1 MKKRKS
7 GYQKE
12 KMIMIVSSVL
22 VLAAMTVTGVYI
34 YRNNRVQEPGENV
47 VDFSALENHSEDGQV
62 AQAEN
67 STARNLTS
75 GRQTEGELDYDPY
88 YIEQERLLNEQAQE
102 ESAAASERNADAS
115 AAQGAAELSP
125 EAPTEVPSDPADALE
140 AGETAGGMSNNVGYA
155 MVKRSGTP
163 GLGMSDGQA
172 SEAADVD
179 GADTDG
185 GQALDELDMDDGQAL
200 DELTEEPGGDGI
212 TAEETGD
219 EAGSGTQ
226 TENAGDGMGEE
237 TDQIAAAD
245 ENGIVSDVVDAAAGD
260 AAAEAVADVLQE
272 ALNLHFS
279 ESDALAWPIAGNIL
293 LNYSMDK
300 TIYFPTLQQY
310 KYNPSIVIAST
321 QGTNVACAANSIVKE
336 VYEDAQTGNTVVTS
350 LGDGYELTYGQLTNV
365 TVEEGDFVEEG
376 VVLGQV
382 AAPTKYYSM
391 EGTNVYIKLT
401 KDGEPVNP
409 LDYLG

>member
-1 MKKRKS
+1 M
-7 GYQKE
+7 
-12 KMIMIVSSVL
+12 
-22 VLAAMTVTGVYI
+22 
-34 YRNNRVQEPGENV
+34 
-47 VDFSALENHSEDGQV
+47 
-62 AQAEN
+62 
-67 STARNLTS
+67 
-75 GRQTEGELDYDPY
+75 
-88 YIEQERLLNEQAQE
+88 
-102 ESAAASERNADAS
+102 
-115 AAQGAAELSP
+115 
-125 EAPTEVPSDPADALE
+125 
-140 AGETAGGMSNNVGYA
+140 
-155 MVKRSGTP
+155 
-163 GLGMSDGQA
+163 
-172 SEAADVD
+172 
-179 GADTDG
+179 
-185 GQALDELDMDDGQAL
+185 
-200 DELTEEPGGDGI
+200 
-212 TAEETGD
+212 
-219 EAGSGTQ
+219 
-226 TENAGDGMGEE
+226 
-237 TDQIAAAD
+237 
-245 ENGIVSDVVDAAAGD
+245 SDVVDAAAGD